1 MNKIKL
7 AVFAS
12 GGGTNCENIIRYFKD
27 SDKVKVALVVA
38 NKVGIPALEKAE
50 RFGVPT
56 RVLPKA
62 DLNRKDILLPLMK
75 EYSIDFIV
83 LAGFL
88 LVIPD
93 FLINEYDHRI
103 INLHPA
109 LLPKFGGI
117 GMYGHHVHEAVKA
130 AGETETGMTVHW
142 VSAKVDGGAI
152 IARFRTPIS
161 PDDTPDDI
169 AAKEHLLE
177 MEHFPRVIDEI
188 LCEIFPDR

>member
-1 MNKIKL
+1 MNMIRL

-12 GGGTNCENIIRYFKD
+12 GGGSNCENIIKYFKG
-27 SDKVKVALVVA
+27 SDKVGVALVVA
-38 NKVGIPALEKAE
+38 NKAGIPALEKAE
-50 RFGVPT
+50 RLGVPT

-62 DLNRKDILLPLMK
+62 ELNREDVVMPLMR

-93 FLINEYDHRI
+93 FLIHEYDRRM

-109 LLPKFGGI
+109 LLPKFGGM

-142 VSAKVDGGAI
+142 VSGKVDGGEI
-152 IARFRTPIS
+152 IAQFRTPIS
-161 PDDTPDDI
+161 PDDTPEDI
-169 AAKEHLLE
+169 ATKEHALE
-177 MEHFPRVIDEI
+177 MEHFPQVIEDV
-188 LCEIFPDR
+188 LDSCCKAL

>member
-1 MNKIKL
+1 MINL
-7 AVFAS
+7 AIFVS
-12 GGGTNCENIIRYFKD
+12 GGGSNCENIIRYFKD
-27 SDKVKVALVVA
+27 SDKVNVALVVA
-38 NKVGIPALEKAE
+38 NKTGIPALEKAE
-50 RFGVPT
+50 RLGVPT

-62 DLNRKDILLPLMK
+62 DLNREDVALPLMK

-93 FLINEYDHRI
+93 FLIREYDRRI

-109 LLPKFGGI
+109 LLPKFGGM

-142 VSAKVDGGAI
+142 VSGKVDSGGI
-152 IARFRTPIS
+152 IAQFRTPIS

-169 AAKEHLLE
+169 AAKEHALE
-177 MEHFPRVIDEI
+177 MEHFPQVIEALADNTLI
-188 LCEIFPDR
+188 IN

>member
-1 MNKIKL
+1 M
-7 AVFAS
+7 S
-12 GGGTNCENIIRYFKD
+12 GGGSNCENIIRYFKD
-27 SDKVKVALVVA
+27 SDKVNVALVVA
-38 NKVGIPALEKAE
+38 NKTGIPALEKAE
-50 RFGVPT
+50 RLGVPT
-56 RVLPKA
+56 RVLSKA
-62 DLNRKDILLPLMK
+62 DLNREDVALPLMK

-93 FLINEYDHRI
+93 FLIREYDRRI

-142 VSAKVDGGAI
+142 VSAKVDGGGI
-152 IARFRTPIS
+152 IAQFRTPIT

-169 AAKEHLLE
+169 AAKEHILE
-177 MEHFPRVIDEI
+177 MEHFPHLIDEI